1 MSLDATTYGARR
13 TLELRV
19 FLILSVMLAPALSVV
34 AVGGY
39 GLAVWTY
46 QMIAGPPGS
55 PAKAA
60 PPLRAPAK
68 PKSE

>member
-1 MSLDATTYGARR
+1 MNLEATVHSSRR

-19 FLILSVMLAPALSVV
+19 FVVLAVLLAPALSVA

-55 PAKAA
+55 PGKTTQ
-60 PPLRAPAK
+60 PLRAA
-68 PKSE
+68 PKL

>member
-1 MSLDATTYGARR
+1 MNLEATAHSSRR

-19 FLILSVMLAPALSVV
+19 FVVLAVLLAPVLSVA

-55 PAKAA
+55 PTKATQ
-60 PPLRAPAK
+60 PLRAPPK
-68 PKSE
+68 P

>member
-1 MSLDATTYGARR
+1 MDPQSTSHSSRR

-19 FLILSVMLAPALSVV
+19 FVVLAALLAPVVSV
-34 AVGGY
+34 AAIGGY

-55 PAKAA
+55 PAKAM
-60 PPLRAPAK
+60 PPLRTTPK
-68 PKSE
+68 PNS

>member
-1 MSLDATTYGARR
+1 M
-13 TLELRV
+13 RV
-19 FLILSVMLAPALSVV
+19 FVVLAVLLAPAFSVV

-55 PAKAA
+55 PTKATQPHRA
-60 PPLRAPAK
+60 PPKL
-68 PKSE
+68 

>member
-1 MSLDATTYGARR
+1 MNLDATAQRARR

-19 FLILSVMLAPALSVV
+19 FLVLAVLVAPALSVA

-55 PAKAA
+55 PAKAT
-60 PPLRAPAK
+60 PPLHASPK
-68 PKSE
+68 PKS

>member
-1 MSLDATTYGARR
+1 MIHEATAQDSRR

-19 FLILSVMLAPALSVV
+19 FVVLAVLLAPALSVA

-46 QMIAGPPGS
+46 QMIAGPPGT
-55 PAKAA
+55 PAKAT
-60 PPLRAPAK
+60 PPLRAPQN
-68 PKSE
+68 PKS